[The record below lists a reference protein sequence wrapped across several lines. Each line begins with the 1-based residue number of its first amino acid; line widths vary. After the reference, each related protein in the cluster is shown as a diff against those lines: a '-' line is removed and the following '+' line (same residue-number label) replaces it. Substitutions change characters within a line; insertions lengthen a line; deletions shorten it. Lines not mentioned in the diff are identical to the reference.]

1 VIALQSQKLLGEE
14 LEGETNAT
22 NRTTTTTTNSTA
34 PTTTVRPQLSE
45 SDRMKELIKKA
56 IKSVAK
62 YNSQMQKEIAD
73 ERRKY
78 FDLQTMVHIVAF
90 NNNINYCDLTF
101 TFYRGYIARLI
112 L

>member
-1 VIALQSQKLLGEE
+1 MIALQSQKLLGEE

-22 NRTTTTTTNSTA
+22 NTTTTTTSNSTA
-34 PTTTVRPQLSE
+34 PTTTTVRPQLSE

-62 YNSQMQKEIAD
+62 YNSQMQKEISD

-78 FDLQTMVHIVAF
+78 FDLQTMVHIVTF
-90 NNNINYCDLTF
+90 NNCYLT
-101 TFYRGYIARLI
+101 
-112 L
+112 

>member
-1 VIALQSQKLLGEE
+1 MIALQSQKLLGEE

-22 NRTTTTTTNSTA
+22 NTTNTTSTTTNSTA

-62 YNSQMQKEIAD
+62 YNSQMQKEISD

-90 NNNINYCDLTF
+90 NNNINYCDLT
-101 TFYRGYIARLI
+101 
-112 L
+112 

>member
-1 VIALQSQKLLGEE
+1 MIALQSQKLLGEE

-22 NRTTTTTTNSTA
+22 NTTTTTSTTNSTA

-62 YNSQMQKEIAD
+62 YNSQMQKEISD

-78 FDLQTMVHIVAF
+78 FDLQTMVHIMAF
-90 NNNINYCDLTF
+90 NNNINYCDF
-101 TFYRGYIARLI
+101 T
-112 L
+112 